1 VASSDAALEPA
12 RLFPLE
18 LPPLRE
24 VEPAARRAAGARL
37 ERRSLSQLAV
47 VDAGPFRHVE
57 LWGRLEAAVRASDT
71 VFLVPGPRQRLSW
84 DRATFLNHVYWG
96 GDADVLTHPE
106 LAADV
111 VAHVG
116 WHAAV
121 ARELGAEARSRA
133 GLLLGEAVA
142 SAFDVYL
149 VGRLLGN
156 ATDSAF
162 LETQVPAM
170 TEAALEAGASEAR
183 VESLFEAMALE
194 PERAFTSLRR
204 LLFDTSLAL
213 VAADGV
219 DAALEVLER
228 AEAHPLACL
237 LHHFALPTWVLF
249 ARAYGAGD
257 DGPALELDRR
267 LRGDVDE
274 LERLAALLP

>member
-1 VASSDAALEPA
+1 MAADE
-12 RLFPLE
+12 LFPLTHA
-18 LPPLRE
+18 PPRS
-24 VEPAARRAAGARL
+24 PGHAPRL
-37 ERRSLSQLAV
+37 ERRSLERLEL
-47 VDAGPFRHVE
+47 VDADSFRHVE
-57 LWGRLEAAVRASDT
+57 LWGRLVAAVRASGT
-71 VFLVPGPRQRLSW
+71 TFLVPGPRQRLSW

-121 ARELGAEARSRA
+121 ASALGPSARSRA
-133 GLLLGEAVA
+133 GLLLAESVA

-156 ATDSAF
+156 APEAAF

-170 TEAALEAGASEAR
+170 TEAALEAGAAEAD
-183 VESLFEAMALE
+183 VERLLEAMAAE

-213 VAADGV
+213 VEAGDV
-219 DAALEVLER
+219 DAAQAALEG
-228 AEAHPLACL
+228 ADAHPLACL
-237 LHHFALPTWVLF
+237 LHHFALPTWILF
-249 ARAYGAGD
+249 ARAYGVGD
-257 DGPALELDRR
+257 EGPARELDAR
-267 LRGDVDE
+267 LRAEVDE
-274 LERLAALLP
+274 LAVLGALLP